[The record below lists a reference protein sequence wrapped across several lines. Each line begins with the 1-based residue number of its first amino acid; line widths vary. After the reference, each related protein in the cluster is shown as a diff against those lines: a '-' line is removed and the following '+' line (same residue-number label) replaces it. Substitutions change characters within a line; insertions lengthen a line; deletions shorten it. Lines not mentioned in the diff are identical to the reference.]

1 MGPSFESVSG
11 IRFKGARALKV
22 FALVATAL
30 AMAGCSLFAAQKP
43 PDPAT
48 TTVKPAEASA
58 AQSHRTT
65 PATKTVV
72 QTRTIEVVLPPEA
85 PAAPA
90 PVNPIPAPR
99 PVEEGSAGGALTQGG
114 LSRERERGAAA
125 LFTPGR
131 LGATLLALPA
141 RAIALAPAMLGQLTI
156 NGQTVGGVPAGSTVR
171 VKDETT
177 TTSTDAGVDAR
188 ATASGT
194 GAGLTTNS
202 ATGAAGFDTTAPTA
216 ALPAMPGAAKGAA
229 TGGASGGDAEAS
241 VTWKGL
247 TIPGTGMNLFQVLG
261 VILLLG
267 AVGVFVAGRGFP
279 GVGLLT
285 GPLAGVLAAV
295 GGAAL
300 ALGFLLESPWWV
312 KALVIGVPVAGGVL
326 YLVPRVRTI
335 ARKLDNDGKTIDE
348 LNKVVNAT
356 VVGIEEGDATGAVK
370 KAVHVASAGWRD
382 DVDRVVQRV
391 LRESGFGYGAA
402 SDAAKKS

>member
-1 MGPSFESVSG
+1 MGPMFESGSG
-11 IRFKGARALKV
+11 FRFKGARALKV

-90 PVNPIPAPR
+90 PVNPVPAPR
-99 PVEEGSAGGALTQGG
+99 PVEPGSTGGQD
-114 LSRERERGAAA
+114 AAA

-141 RAIALAPAMLGQLTI
+141 RAIALAPAMLGQLTV

-241 VTWKGL
+241 VTWKGI

-295 GGAAL
+295 GGASL
-300 ALGFLLESPWWV
+300 ALGFLLGSPWWV
-312 KALVIGVPVAGGVL
+312 KALVIGVPVAGGVI